1 MWRNNFFLYCYG
13 RKEGKIQKFMHSFI
27 VLHADR
33 KHNINLQVI
42 IATHIPDHIRGI
54 LLTLKNPVTFS
65 GIRR

>member
-1 MWRNNFFLYCYG
+1 
-13 RKEGKIQKFMHSFI
+13 MHSFI